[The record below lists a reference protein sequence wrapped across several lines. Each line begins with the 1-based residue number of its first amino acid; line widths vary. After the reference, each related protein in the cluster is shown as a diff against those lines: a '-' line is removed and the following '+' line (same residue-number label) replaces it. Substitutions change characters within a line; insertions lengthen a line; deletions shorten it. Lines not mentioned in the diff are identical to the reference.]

1 VTPPA
6 RTDRGLRFLDE
17 SIPYAW
23 CPGCSHGLVAD
34 ALGTVLERFADDA
47 DRVVLVS
54 DIGCVGLIDR
64 HFRAHTFHGLHG
76 RSITYGTGLKLAR
89 PELRVFVVLGD
100 GACGIGGHHLVQA
113 ARRGVP
119 MTVVVF
125 DNFNYGMTGG
135 QQSTTTPFGAVT
147 SSSPFG
153 AAERPLDVCALA
165 AAAGATFVARVAA
178 FDPALPEVLAR
189 AAAHPGF
196 AIVDVWEFCT
206 AHFAPQNHFRRQ
218 EMLEFAKAAGM
229 DFGVLRDAPPPRP
242 TTSVVPEEAPRPV
255 RLETVFTSPLDRPLG
270 VVVAGSAGQKIKS
283 AALALGRAAVRS
295 GLHATQ
301 KDDYPITV
309 RTGHSVSEVIVSP
322 RPVGFTGIEAADVA
336 IVLAKEGAVR
346 SRAALAAMPG
356 SSLVLADTALELP
369 PTQAR
374 VERADFGAA
383 ARKFGATHVAVWA
396 IARWL
401 ERDRSVPPD
410 AFRDTV
416 ARFTSAAYVEAAL
429 RAVDG

>member
-1 VTPPA
+1 MNTPA
-6 RTDRGLRFLDE
+6 RTARGLRFLDDT
-17 SIPYAW
+17 IPYAW

-34 ALGTVLERFADDA
+34 ALGATLERFADDA
-47 DRVVLVS
+47 DHVVLVS

-89 PELRVFVVLGD
+89 PELRVFVALGD

-165 AAAGATFVARVAA
+165 MAAGATFVARVAA
-178 FDPALPEVLAR
+178 FDPSLPDVLAR
-189 AAAHPGF
+189 ASDHPGF

-206 AHFAPQNHFRRQ
+206 AHFAPQNHFRKQ
-218 EMLEFAKAAGM
+218 EMMEFAKTAGM
-229 DFGVLRDAPPPRP
+229 TFGVLRDVPPPAPVAAGADEPPRP
-242 TTSVVPEEAPRPV
+242 I
-255 RLETVFTSPLDRPLG
+255 RLEPEFVASLDRPLG

-309 RTGHSVSEVIVSP
+309 RTGHSISEVIVSP
-322 RPVGFTGIEAADVA
+322 RPIRFTGIEAADVA
-336 IVLAKEGAVR
+336 ILLAREGAAR
-346 SRAALAAMPG
+346 SRAALAAMPE
-356 SSLVLADTALELP
+356 SALVIADGGLDVP
-369 PTQAR
+369 PTRAR
-374 VERADFGAA
+374 VERQDLEGAS
-383 ARKFGATHVAVWA
+383 RNFGATHVALWA
-396 IARWL
+396 IARWI
-401 ERDRSVPPD
+401 ERDGLLPKE
-410 AFRDTV
+410 AFRDAV
-416 ARFTSAAYVEAAL
+416 ATHTSAGYRDAAL